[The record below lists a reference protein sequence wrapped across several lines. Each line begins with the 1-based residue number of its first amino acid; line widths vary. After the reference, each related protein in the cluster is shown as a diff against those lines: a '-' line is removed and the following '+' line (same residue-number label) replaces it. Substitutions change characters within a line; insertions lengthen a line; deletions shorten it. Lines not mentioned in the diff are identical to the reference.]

1 MTNHSAW
8 IFGIHFLKFI
18 FFCDRQSFK
27 WIQMDSEHHC
37 RQSRAMAMIARVAHV
52 RTRRLAWQTNWLSKQ
67 LLWFIMHSAS
77 SGLWAPAKTTL
88 SAMFQSILFQVLS
101 LDSVSSILL
110 ISWSANRRTALTNSH
125 SLSHSSTRPPQFALL
140 RLLGHPVAYQV
151 LFKVYFAVYK
161 AYCEARIIAVCSP
174 EECPEMP

>member
-52 RTRRLAWQTNWLSKQ
+52 RTRLLAWQTNWLSKQ
-67 LLWFIMHSAS
+67 LLWFIMHGAS
-77 SGLWAPAKTTL
+77 SGLWVRL
-88 SAMFQSILFQVLS
+88 RLLFQPCFSLFQVLS
-101 LDSVSSILL
+101 LDLVSSILL

-161 AYCEARIIAVCSP
+161 AYCEARIIAVCSS